1 MDFVSLGE
9 NSQIYIVREKPYKFE
24 MGTLK
29 SKTPKQ
35 ANIYLPNA
43 QQTIDVVVSVN
54 GNDEIVPN
62 IGSGME
68 TVKYHGCYYSTN
80 QDGAQQAISNLIQ
93 IGKNGL
99 AEQPYYNTLVV
110 EGEKDMEK
118 INPQYAENRKQ
129 ARAVRELQERAD
141 AQDKKLDQILAFM
154 QDLSGSP
161 KK

>member
-1 MDFVSLGE
+1 MDFSSLGE
-9 NSQIYIVREKPYKFE
+9 NSQIFIVREKPYKFE
-24 MGTLK
+24 TGILK

-35 ANIYLPNA
+35 ANIYMPNA

-54 GNDEIVPN
+54 GNDEIIPN
-62 IGSGME
+62 I
-68 TVKYHGCYYSTN
+68 GCYYSTN
-80 QDGAQQAISNLIQ
+80 QEGAQQAISNLIQ